1 MKGKAINRDKPDSA
15 QAQCSAP
22 MEIVGWD
29 IFGPCKSP
37 SFGGH
42 QYCAVFVDH
51 FTRYSWVYMLKDKS
65 EMPEVVKQ
73 FVADTALIR
82 RDYPLLC
89 LRRDNAGE
97 NISQELEAW
106 LRDKGIR
113 SEKSTPHEPWQ
124 NGKAENHIKVLCNI
138 ARTNMVAS
146 GLAGKYWAR
155 AITYAADVSN
165 VQFRADIK
173 MSPFEAL
180 HKQKPNVSHFQPF
193 GVECWVYVRP
203 EQRNDRKFDA
213 RGVPGIF
220 VGRATCENKPASVIH
235 IPSKGTTSRAFVV
248 TNNVVFG
255 HKYPLAPTNST
266 QSSGGV
272 IDSIP
277 PSASAVEL
285 TSGNI
290 SAVDKVLNTH
300 LVVRLRDASLRTVSH
315 RQFYA
320 YLINAQDSQF
330 SQEYLDL
337 LDTHILFEDLSGLE
351 DFLVESDVC
360 FSADFKQKLVD
371 PKNHADAMARSDASA
386 WKDAEIKE
394 VQGLIDRGCF
404 KIVDRPAHCTP
415 LPTTMVYKY
424 KYSKD
429 NNVTVRKCRLCV
441 RGNLQR
447 EGVDYFKYKTYSAVL
462 NSRENRVLCALAAS
476 MGWSVHQ
483 TDITQAFTYGEL
495 DPGVEIYCYIPDG
508 FPSVSGN
515 KVLKLERSVYG
526 LKQAPAAFK
535 DKLTSFFKSK
545 NFKAVNDSGTVL
557 MFRL

>member
-1 MKGKAINRDKPDSA
+1 
-15 QAQCSAP
+15 
-22 MEIVGWD
+22 MEIVGWN

-73 FVADTALIR
+73 FVADTTLIR
-82 RDYPLLC
+82 RDHPLLC

-146 GLAGKYWAR
+146 RLAGKYWAR

-165 VQFRADIK
+165 VQFRADLK

-337 LDTHILFEDLSGLE
+337 LETHILFEDLSGLE

-371 PKNHADAMARSDASA
+371 PK
-386 WKDAEIKE
+386 
-394 VQGLIDRGCF
+394 
-404 KIVDRPAHCTP
+404 
-415 LPTTMVYKY
+415 
-424 KYSKD
+424 
-429 NNVTVRKCRLCV
+429 
-441 RGNLQR
+441 
-447 EGVDYFKYKTYSAVL
+447 
-462 NSRENRVLCALAAS
+462 
-476 MGWSVHQ
+476 
-483 TDITQAFTYGEL
+483 
-495 DPGVEIYCYIPDG
+495 
-508 FPSVSGN
+508 
-515 KVLKLERSVYG
+515 
-526 LKQAPAAFK
+526 
-535 DKLTSFFKSK
+535 KSC
-545 NFKAVNDSGTVL
+545 
-557 MFRL
+557 